1 MEGKLEEDM
10 AELSMEGQGRAK
22 QLVVFFGAASI
33 GTGGGWGA
41 DAVLRAC
48 RKVVCRPRGPDQLRG
63 RVVLVDE
70 HRTSQPGARSVA
82 SQCGA

>member
-1 MEGKLEEDM
+1 M
-10 AELSMEGQGRAK
+10 AELSMKRHNHAK
-22 QLVVFFGAASI
+22 QLVVFFGAATI

-70 HRTSQPGARSVA
+70 HRTSRVSSAVNGQLSSEWPAA
-82 SQCGA
+82 L

>member
-1 MEGKLEEDM
+1 MGTAAVEALWSPGPCAGAFKEDV
-10 AELSMEGQGRAK
+10 AEVSMERHGHAK

-48 RKVVCRPRGPDQLRG
+48 CKVVC
-63 RVVLVDE
+63 
-70 HRTSQPGARSVA
+70 GA
-82 SQCGA
+82 QTN